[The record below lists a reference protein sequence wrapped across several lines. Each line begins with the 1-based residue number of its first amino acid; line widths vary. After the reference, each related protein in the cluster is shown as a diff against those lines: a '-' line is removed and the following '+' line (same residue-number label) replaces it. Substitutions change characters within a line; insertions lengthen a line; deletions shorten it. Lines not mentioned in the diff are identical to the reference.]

1 MMNGRVRWS
10 IRVKT
15 CQSRKSWK
23 RFDCAVPQRL
33 MAPECEF
40 LGHPQCRTLA
50 RWLKMAEV
58 VSRCLCQPVVEMP
71 RLLLLASSGELH
83 LVMHPCWAAPR
94 TTRDH
99 LVRVDFQS
107 TRQRRVMLDFCLFY
121 SELSDELRKRKGHRR
136 TIGDSLSSTPMTST
150 SRDVMMNTT
159 RFHSGGV
166 QEACYCSAIVSK
178 R

>member
-1 MMNGRVRWS
+1 MEWS

-50 RWLKMAEV
+50 RWLKMAER
-58 VSRCLCQPVVEMP
+58 VSRCLRQPVVEMP

-83 LVMHPCWAAPR
+83 LDMHPHDSRPSG
-94 TTRDH
+94 TRRLPEH
-99 LVRVDFQS
+99 ASKTSYVGFL
-107 TRQRRVMLDFCLFY
+107 LIL
-121 SELSDELRKRKGHRR
+121 LRNE
-136 TIGDSLSSTPMTST
+136 P
-150 SRDVMMNTT
+150 
-159 RFHSGGV
+159 
-166 QEACYCSAIVSK
+166 
-178 R
+178 